1 MQRSLVGSEM
11 CIRDSV
17 YRIRT
22 LSIRRNSV
30 QGIENTLHAAIVY
43 NPLALAAADRINYI
57 EYRTTLAVVYA
68 MRTLWH
74 VHYLYHIVYQFPIG
88 LRYWKP
94 SPVLRRSHGCRH
106 DKYYR
111 QQDSPDIYTRSHIPY
126 IKSLRNP
133 CGTGSQSRRQT
144 RHTKHPPVVGKY
156 TKSIWTNTITP
167 TFLLRASFGITSWM
181 LRARPLP
188 IPQPRPSHTL

>member
-1 MQRSLVGSEM
+1 MERGTNRFSAPFFFIPPHYATTLITLVSIYRIHTERIPLVQLHPAIGVLQT
-11 CIRDSV
+11 IQNIKHTLHTALV

-43 NPLALAAADRINYI
+43 DPLALAAADRIDYI
-57 EYRTTLAVVYA
+57 EYRISLAVVYA
-68 MRTLWH
+68 MRTLGH
-74 VHYLYHIVYQFPIG
+74 VHYLYDIVYQLPIG

-111 QQDSPDIYTRSHIPY
+111 QQDSPDIYTRSHILY

-133 CGTGSQSRRQT
+133 CGTGS
-144 RHTKHPPVVGKY
+144 
-156 TKSIWTNTITP
+156 
-167 TFLLRASFGITSWM
+167 
-181 LRARPLP
+181 
-188 IPQPRPSHTL
+188 

>member
-1 MQRSLVGSEM
+1 
-11 CIRDSV
+11 
-17 YRIRT
+17 
-22 LSIRRNSV
+22 
-30 QGIENTLHAAIVY
+30 
-43 NPLALAAADRINYI
+43 
-57 EYRTTLAVVYA
+57 

-181 LRARPLP
+181 LRARPLTDTAAP
-188 IPQPRPSHTL
+188 AFAHIITGIRLDGKPRSARIFHIKDCITYTYEHNHID